1 MNFPLPQEEGHGRG
15 HQPPCIVKL
24 YDDMSD
30 SLKLNECVEVIG
42 VLCVDS
48 EMASFNA
55 APSAEGWAFGGDAR
69 QPSTSLVPRVHAI
82 CMRRLPHY
90 HPLLPYSPDWLTQAR
105 LQAAYQNR
113 LGSPQALEVARA
125 AAIGELARQLGGDLV
140 AAEFLLLQMVSRS
153 FNRLG
158 DKALGSWS
166 LNLVGWPEGA
176 GVGNLADACRGLV
189 PRCAHLEMTAA
200 NLNEKR
206 WHPRKDFDANRLVA
220 GQLQL
225 APGTLVLLDET
236 KMGEGQLSA
245 EGVRNLAALNTL
257 VTEQSLACDFQSYNV
272 KLPLELHCVAVSK
285 HRSLIKD
292 MDIVLPVQPNAQAVM
307 PSAAAPEVLDAARF
321 LIGVVTRQPRPLA
334 IPSEASDQVSNDFVQ
349 VRQQFR
355 VQPELCHTWMGLA
368 RANCLLHGESELTVS
383 RWQGVLQLERE
394 RLMRCGQR
402 GLLTP
407 VGA

>member
-1 MNFPLPQEEGHGRG
+1 
-15 HQPPCIVKL
+15 
-24 YDDMSD
+24 
-30 SLKLNECVEVIG
+30 
-42 VLCVDS
+42 
-48 EMASFNA
+48 
-55 APSAEGWAFGGDAR
+55 
-69 QPSTSLVPRVHAI
+69 
-82 CMRRLPHY
+82 
-90 HPLLPYSPDWLTQAR
+90 
-105 LQAAYQNR
+105 
-113 LGSPQALEVARA
+113 
-125 AAIGELARQLGGDLV
+125 
-140 AAEFLLLQMVSRS
+140 
-153 FNRLG
+153 
-158 DKALGSWS
+158 
-166 LNLVGWPEGA
+166 
-176 GVGNLADACRGLV
+176 
-189 PRCAHLEMTAA
+189 MTAA